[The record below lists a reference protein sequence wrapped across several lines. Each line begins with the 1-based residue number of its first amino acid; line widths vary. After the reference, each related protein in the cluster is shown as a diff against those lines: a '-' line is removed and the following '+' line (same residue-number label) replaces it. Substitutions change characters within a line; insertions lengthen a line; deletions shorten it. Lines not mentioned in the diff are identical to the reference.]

1 MDTWIERVEDLVN
14 MLEGSSISE
23 LELTEAGTKIII
35 RRQPGM
41 MASAPVLSSSTA
53 QVGVPV
59 TPGVAAP
66 TAREDTG
73 VFPGGGSSHARRDR
87 HSYLGCAA
95 REDRRRSHHAWL
107 PADDDLCTRFGQF
120 QFANAASFEHVN
132 QVFNALN
139 PCIHFSFS
147 LFVSLKDKAG
157 IMTAKAH

>member
-41 MASAPVLSSSTA
+41 MASAPVLSSSTT

-59 TPGVAAP
+59 TLGVAAS

-73 VFPGGGSSHARRDR
+73 VAIIAPLTGVYYSAPSPTSPPYVSVGDVVQV
-87 HSYLGCAA
+87 
-95 REDRRRSHHAWL
+95 
-107 PADDDLCTRFGQF
+107 GQVV
-120 QFANAASFEHVN
+120 ALIEAMK
-132 QVFNALN
+132 VFNEVQAE
-139 PCIHFSFS
+139 IAGR
-147 LFVSLKDKAG
+147 VSTLVAPNGEVVQKGDVL
-157 IMTAKAH
+157 IRIQPV

>member
-66 TAREDTG
+66 TSREDTG
-73 VFPGGGSSHARRDR
+73 VAIIAPLTGVYYSAPSPTSPPYVSIGDVVQV
-87 HSYLGCAA
+87 
-95 REDRRRSHHAWL
+95 
-107 PADDDLCTRFGQF
+107 GQVV
-120 QFANAASFEHVN
+120 ALIEAMK
-132 QVFNALN
+132 VFNEVQAEVAGRVNALVAPN
-139 PCIHFSFS
+139 GEVVQKGDVLIRIQP
-147 LFVSLKDKAG
+147 V
-157 IMTAKAH
+157 

>member
-41 MASAPVLSSSTA
+41 MASAPVLSSGTA

-66 TAREDTG
+66 TAREDIGVAIIAPLTG
-73 VFPGGGSSHARRDR
+73 VYYSAPSPTSPPYVSVGDVVQV
-87 HSYLGCAA
+87 
-95 REDRRRSHHAWL
+95 
-107 PADDDLCTRFGQF
+107 GQVV
-120 QFANAASFEHVN
+120 ALIEAMK
-132 QVFNALN
+132 VFNEVQAE
-139 PCIHFSFS
+139 IAGR
-147 LFVSLKDKAG
+147 VSTLVAPNGEVVQKGDVL
-157 IMTAKAH
+157 IRIQPV

>member
-41 MASAPVLSSSTA
+41 MASAPVLSSGTA

-59 TPGVAAP
+59 TSGMAAP

-73 VFPGGGSSHARRDR
+73 VAIIAPLTGVYYSAPSPTSPPYVSVGDVVQV
-87 HSYLGCAA
+87 
-95 REDRRRSHHAWL
+95 
-107 PADDDLCTRFGQF
+107 GQVV
-120 QFANAASFEHVN
+120 ALIEAMK
-132 QVFNALN
+132 VFNEVQAEVAGRVNALVAPN
-139 PCIHFSFS
+139 GEVVQKGDVLIRVQP
-147 LFVSLKDKAG
+147 V
-157 IMTAKAH
+157 

>member
-59 TPGVAAP
+59 TPGVAAT

-73 VFPGGGSSHARRDR
+73 VAIIAPLPGVYYSAPSPTSPPFVSVGDVVQV
-87 HSYLGCAA
+87 
-95 REDRRRSHHAWL
+95 
-107 PADDDLCTRFGQF
+107 GQVV
-120 QFANAASFEHVN
+120 ALVEAMK
-132 QVFNALN
+132 VFNEIQAE
-139 PCIHFSFS
+139 
-147 LFVSLKDKAG
+147 VSGRVTELVATNGNVVQKGDVL
-157 IMTAKAH
+157 IRIETA